1 MNNYLIHYGI
11 LGQRWG
17 VQNGPPYPL
26 SGEQKSSSEKKHY
39 NIKAKDVQKN
49 MDQMTDAELQKA
61 INRLNM
67 QAQVDRMNPSV
78 IEKGR
83 RVAER
88 YKKDAGLALG
98 IAAVTSSLVSKTGVN
113 PASLVGT
120 AAVVAT
126 VIANKLKGN

>member
-39 NIKAKDVQKN
+39 NIKAKDVKKN

-67 QAQVDRMNPSV
+67 QTQVKKMNPSF
-78 IEKGR
+78 IQKGR
-83 RVAER
+83 DLVNQ
-88 YKKDAGLALG
+88 YKKDAGLIVGAVTVSASL
-98 IAAVTSSLVSKTGVN
+98 IAALEKLSKG
-113 PASLVGT
+113 
-120 AAVVAT
+120 
-126 VIANKLKGN
+126 